1 LIWLGGAVR
10 ATRLALIINLNGD
23 DRAAVAPRF
32 VLYSLAIEITLETM
46 VRDGIPFVATPILL
60 AIVSIIFGYWLVA
73 IPFLALAGFMAFFF
87 RDPHRTVPTEPG
99 VVVAPADGRV
109 TIVRLADGQE
119 NPESLVSIF
128 LSPLDV
134 HINRSPI
141 SGEIRDIAYKTGQ
154 FVMATRED
162 ARLLNEQN
170 TLTIQGDGLTVRCTQ
185 IAGILARRIV
195 CWKQTG
201 DGLKCGERFGM
212 IKFGSRTDLLL
223 PPIVDVVVH
232 EGMKVQGGVTIIGR
246 IRR

>member
-1 LIWLGGAVR
+1 VTA
-10 ATRLALIINLNGD
+10 D
-23 DRAAVAPRF
+23 DGVELMTDVYHPIGIERGPVIVERSGYGRQLMA
-32 VLYSLAIEITLETM
+32 SLAEAFAERGYHYVLQT
-46 VRDGIPFVATPILL
+46 VRGIDGSGGEHDVFA
-60 AIVSIIFGYWLVA
+60 
-73 IPFLALAGFMAFFF
+73 
-87 RDPHRTVPTEPG
+87 E
-99 VVVAPADGRV
+99 PADGRV
-109 TIVRLADGQE
+109 TIVRLADGRE

-141 SGEIRDIAYKTGQ
+141 GGEIRDITYKTGK
-154 FVMATRED
+154 FVMATRAD

-195 CWKQTG
+195 CWKQKG
-201 DGLKCGERFGM
+201 DRVKCGERFGM

-246 IRR
+246 IRG